1 MYDKSN
7 VISVSC
13 LQYTSTTNELHTL
26 EMIKPLIN
34 KAIDL
39 GSDIIALPECA
50 TAIQG
55 DPLNT
60 IKLAKTQ
67 SENISL
73 KILKEIAKTN
83 SVHILIGSLPI
94 KTNNKITNRSFLIGP
109 NGKTLYKYDKIHMFD
124 VNLPNGESYKESDTY
139 SPGSKAVLAKVKLQ
153 KIVKIGMTICYDLRF
168 PKLFQDLAI
177 NGAEIITVPSAFSKN
192 TGKLHWHTLLR
203 ARAIETGC
211 FIIAP
216 AQTGTHCKG
225 RKTYGHSL
233 IISPWGKIIADA
245 KKETN
250 LINAKINL
258 DIVKE
263 ARLAIPNLNT
273 QRKYL
278 TDL

>member
-13 LQYTSTTNELHTL
+13 LQYTSTTNELRTL
-26 EMIKPLIN
+26 EMINPLIN

-50 TAIQG
+50 TALQG
-55 DPLNT
+55 DPSNT
-60 IKLAKTQ
+60 IKLAKTE

-73 KILKEIAKTN
+73 KVLKEIAKTN

-124 VNLPNGESYKESDTY
+124 VNLPNGESYKESNTY

-168 PKLFQDLAI
+168 PNLFQDLAI

-216 AQTGTHCKG
+216 AQTGNHSNG

-233 IISPWGKIIADA
+233 IISPWGKILADA

-263 ARLAIPNLNT
+263 ARLAIPNLNA

>member
-50 TAIQG
+50 TALQG
-55 DPLNT
+55 DPSNT

-73 KILKEIAKTN
+73 KKFKEIAKTN

-263 ARLAIPNLNT
+263 ARLAIPNLNA

>member
-34 KAIDL
+34 NAIDL

-263 ARLAIPNLNT
+263 ARLAIPNLNA

>member
-83 SVHILIGSLPI
+83 SVHILIGSFPI

-263 ARLAIPNLNT
+263 ARLAIPNLNA

>member
-13 LQYTSTTNELHTL
+13 LQYTSTTNELRTL

-50 TAIQG
+50 TALQG
-55 DPLNT
+55 DPSNT

-263 ARLAIPNLNT
+263 ARLAIPNLNA

>member
-7 VISVSC
+7 VISISC
-13 LQYTSTTNELHTL
+13 LQYTSTSNELHTL

-263 ARLAIPNLNT
+263 ARLAIPNLNA

>member
-50 TAIQG
+50 TALQG
-55 DPLNT
+55 DPSNT

-73 KILKEIAKTN
+73 KILKEMAKTN

-124 VNLPNGESYKESDTY
+124 VNLPNGESYKESNTY

-263 ARLAIPNLNT
+263 ARLAIPNLNA

>member
-55 DPLNT
+55 DPSNT

-168 PKLFQDLAI
+168 PNLFQDLAI

-245 KKETN
+245 KKEKN

-263 ARLAIPNLNT
+263 ARLAIPNLNA

>member
-83 SVHILIGSLPI
+83 SVLILIGSLPI

-263 ARLAIPNLNT
+263 ARLAIPNLNA

>member
-263 ARLAIPNLNT
+263 ARLAIPNLNA
-273 QRKYL
+273 QRKYS

>member
-1 MYDKSN
+1 
-7 VISVSC
+7 
-13 LQYTSTTNELHTL
+13 
-26 EMIKPLIN
+26 
-34 KAIDL
+34 
-39 GSDIIALPECA
+39 
-50 TAIQG
+50 
-55 DPLNT
+55 
-60 IKLAKTQ
+60 
-67 SENISL
+67 
-73 KILKEIAKTN
+73 
-83 SVHILIGSLPI
+83 
-94 KTNNKITNRSFLIGP
+94 
-109 NGKTLYKYDKIHMFD
+109 
-124 VNLPNGESYKESDTY
+124 
-139 SPGSKAVLAKVKLQ
+139 
-153 KIVKIGMTICYDLRF
+153 MTICYDLRF

-216 AQTGTHCKG
+216 AQTGTHSHG

-233 IISPWGKIIADA
+233 IISPWGQIIADA
-245 KKETN
+245 KKDTN

-263 ARLAIPNLNT
+263 ARLAIPNLNA

>member
-73 KILKEIAKTN
+73 KNFKEIAKTN

-263 ARLAIPNLNT
+263 ARLAIPNLNA

>member
-13 LQYTSTTNELHTL
+13 LQYTSTTNELRTL
-26 EMIKPLIN
+26 EMINPLIN

-50 TAIQG
+50 TALQG
-55 DPLNT
+55 DPSNT
-60 IKLAKTQ
+60 IKLAKPQ
-67 SENISL
+67 SKNISL
-73 KILKEIAKTN
+73 KVLKEIAKTK

-263 ARLAIPNLNT
+263 ARLAIPNLNA

-278 TDL
+278 TDF

>member
-1 MYDKSN
+1 
-7 VISVSC
+7 
-13 LQYTSTTNELHTL
+13 
-26 EMIKPLIN
+26 
-34 KAIDL
+34 
-39 GSDIIALPECA
+39 
-50 TAIQG
+50 
-55 DPLNT
+55 
-60 IKLAKTQ
+60 
-67 SENISL
+67 
-73 KILKEIAKTN
+73 
-83 SVHILIGSLPI
+83 
-94 KTNNKITNRSFLIGP
+94 
-109 NGKTLYKYDKIHMFD
+109 
-124 VNLPNGESYKESDTY
+124 
-139 SPGSKAVLAKVKLQ
+139 
-153 KIVKIGMTICYDLRF
+153 MTICYDLRF
-168 PKLFQDLAI
+168 PNLFQDLAI

-216 AQTGTHCKG
+216 AQTVTHCKG

-233 IISPWGKIIADA
+233 IILPWGKIIADA

-263 ARLAIPNLNT
+263 ARLAIPNLNA

>member
-7 VISVSC
+7 VISFSC

-109 NGKTLYKYDKIHMFD
+109 NGKTLYKYYKIHMFD

-263 ARLAIPNLNT
+263 ARLAIPNLNA

>member
-50 TAIQG
+50 TALQG
-55 DPLNT
+55 DPSNT
-60 IKLAKTQ
+60 IKLAKTE

-73 KILKEIAKTN
+73 KVLKEIAKTN

-263 ARLAIPNLNT
+263 ARLAIPNLNA

>member
-26 EMIKPLIN
+26 EIIKPLIN

-139 SPGSKAVLAKVKLQ
+139 SPGSKAVLAKVKLR

-258 DIVKE
+258 NIVKE
-263 ARLAIPNLNT
+263 ARLAIPNLNA

>member
-50 TAIQG
+50 TALQG
-55 DPLNT
+55 DPSNT

-109 NGKTLYKYDKIHMFD
+109 NGKTLYKYDKIHIFN
-124 VNLPNGESYKESDTY
+124 VNLPNGESYKESNTY
-139 SPGSKAVLAKVKLQ
+139 SPGSKAVLAKVRLQ

-233 IISPWGKIIADA
+233 IISPWGKIS
-245 KKETN
+245 
-250 LINAKINL
+250 
-258 DIVKE
+258 
-263 ARLAIPNLNT
+263 RC
-273 QRKYL
+273 
-278 TDL
+278 

>member
-124 VNLPNGESYKESDTY
+124 VNLPNGESYKESNTY

-168 PKLFQDLAI
+168 PNLFQDLAI

-263 ARLAIPNLNT
+263 ARLAIPNLNA

>member
-1 MYDKSN
+1 MYNKSN

-50 TAIQG
+50 TALQG
-55 DPLNT
+55 DPSNT

-109 NGKTLYKYDKIHMFD
+109 NGKTLYKYYKIHMFD

-258 DIVKE
+258 DIIKE
-263 ARLAIPNLNT
+263 ARLAIPNLNA

-278 TDL
+278 TDM

>member
-13 LQYTSTTNELHTL
+13 LQYTSTTNELRTL
-26 EMIKPLIN
+26 EMINPLIN

-50 TAIQG
+50 TALQG
-55 DPLNT
+55 DPSNT
-60 IKLAKTQ
+60 IKLAKTE

-73 KILKEIAKTN
+73 KVLKEIAKTN

-124 VNLPNGESYKESDTY
+124 VNLPNGESYKESNTY

-168 PKLFQDLAI
+168 PNLFQDLAI

-216 AQTGTHCKG
+216 AQTGNHSNG

-233 IISPWGKIIADA
+233 IISPWGRIIADA

-258 DIVKE
+258 DIIKE
-263 ARLAIPNLNT
+263 ARLAIPNLNA

>member
-26 EMIKPLIN
+26 EIIKPLIN

-50 TAIQG
+50 TALQG
-55 DPLNT
+55 DPSNT

-139 SPGSKAVLAKVKLQ
+139 SPGSKAVLAKVKLR

-263 ARLAIPNLNT
+263 ARLAIPNLNA

>member
-50 TAIQG
+50 TALQG
-55 DPLNT
+55 DPSNT

-124 VNLPNGESYKESDTY
+124 VNLPNGESYKESNTY

-263 ARLAIPNLNT
+263 ARLAIPNLNA

>member
-34 KAIDL
+34 KAVNLD
-39 GSDIIALPECA
+39 SDIIALPECA
-50 TAIQG
+50 TALQG
-55 DPLNT
+55 DPSNT
-60 IKLAKTQ
+60 IKLAKTE

-73 KILKEIAKTN
+73 KVLKEIAKTN

-263 ARLAIPNLNT
+263 ARLAIPNLNA